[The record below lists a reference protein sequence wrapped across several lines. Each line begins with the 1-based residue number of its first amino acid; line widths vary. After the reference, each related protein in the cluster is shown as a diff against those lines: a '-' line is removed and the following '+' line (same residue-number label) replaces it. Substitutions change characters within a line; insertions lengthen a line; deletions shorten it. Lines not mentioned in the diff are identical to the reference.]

1 VNRGAV
7 DHIVRYD
14 YDSQTGRLQI
24 VTHGDGAYG
33 IPARG
38 FTRTYV
44 PNSNLPA
51 SVSSVYLPT
60 TTYQWEP
67 YRDALKSV
75 THTTGDGTQ
84 TWLKVE
90 YGNVG
95 AANSAIND
103 IGQRERATY
112 SGAIYHTV
120 NPAPSP
126 GHSIFAYNANGEV
139 VADQRKDA
147 TGTAIAGRSYNYDP
161 IGNRLGSAF
170 DGGGTTTYLPNLL
183 NQYQAV
189 TRGATTTNPLH
200 DLDGNLVNDGSKVYV
215 WDAENRLSEVRR
227 ASDNALI
234 ASYRYDYMSRRIQKK
249 TTTAAPQG
257 AGETLFHYDG
267 WNLLAEYEVDG
278 TSLEIL
284 RTYTWGP
291 DLSGSMQGA
300 GGVGGLLAMDEK
312 DGYSVHHPL
321 YDGNGN
327 ILAMIQGTTSIISF
341 VSAIYEYD
349 AFGNTVFMDDGFPEE
364 NPFRFSTKYFDKETG
379 FYYYGYRYY
388 DPVTGR
394 WPSRDPIEEWGGL
407 NLYGFG
413 VNSGINNI
421 DYLGLQVPL
430 RTEEEKKQHL
440 DNGIREF
447 SGLSIKLKE
456 MMRACCLCCLGGDAG
471 ADAIQAEILRLW
483 TSYYG
488 RGHRSGGPDEVGGYL
503 CYHWAKGF
511 SDGVKREGGNCF
523 GAELTMGNEFYYSK
537 DDNKMVAGIREHWW
551 VVIRACPDER
561 GGRHT
566 PMADSNDSCTIVIDD
581 GWLNRRFVHK
591 ASTYGQYNPSRGN
604 SEFRVDPAVDAEK
617 LFEIRN
623 SGRFRWRNSIR

>member
-1 VNRGAV
+1 V
-7 DHIVRYD
+7 
-14 YDSQTGRLQI
+14 
-24 VTHGDGAYG
+24 
-33 IPARG
+33 
-38 FTRTYV
+38 
-44 PNSNLPA
+44 
-51 SVSSVYLPT
+51 PT

-75 THTTGDGTQ
+75 THTTGDATQ

-394 WPSRDPIEEWGGL
+394 WPSRDPIEENGGL
-407 NLYGFG
+407 NLYGFISNDAISSTDFLGLDQHHWFPQFGQGGAGAGQDLMNDICPCCHINIHRYTTEMSSELHQFVHYKLGYSEG
-413 VNSGINNI
+413 VEWLMASSMSCC
-421 DYLGLQVPL
+421 DYLKKMSAYILAVHNVISIFDGLIVGDGSYPTGVLPRMRPFGSATGNTRFELMGIIFQCCKNLDTSEIIKDSYIYERILIDKIGSVPARNPSPSPGGSPVGKPVPL
-430 RTEEEKKQHL
+430 VPIRITPGVSPTVPKSPTHIPKIPKQ
-440 DNGIREF
+440 
-447 SGLSIKLKE
+447 
-456 MMRACCLCCLGGDAG
+456 
-471 ADAIQAEILRLW
+471 
-483 TSYYG
+483 
-488 RGHRSGGPDEVGGYL
+488 
-503 CYHWAKGF
+503 
-511 SDGVKREGGNCF
+511 
-523 GAELTMGNEFYYSK
+523 
-537 DDNKMVAGIREHWW
+537 
-551 VVIRACPDER
+551 
-561 GGRHT
+561 T
-566 PMADSNDSCTIVIDD
+566 P
-581 GWLNRRFVHK
+581 R
-591 ASTYGQYNPSRGN
+591 
-604 SEFRVDPAVDAEK
+604 
-617 LFEIRN
+617 
-623 SGRFRWRNSIR
+623 SIRIPIFPILLPPYEIIRGPLGLPRPVEELPYG